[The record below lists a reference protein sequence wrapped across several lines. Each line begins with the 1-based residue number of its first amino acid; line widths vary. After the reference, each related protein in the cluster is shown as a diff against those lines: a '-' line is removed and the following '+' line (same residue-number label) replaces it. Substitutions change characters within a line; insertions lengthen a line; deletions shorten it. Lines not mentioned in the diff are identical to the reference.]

1 MPELSILRDCVKE
14 WECLLLVR
22 KHYCELISSAIV
34 NSGFIAKPSSLHVM
48 CMKTNLP
55 NDILLKIIKEW
66 KEKQK
71 DPLFKGEV
79 NFETNE
85 EVVVFLKSLEPRFLP
100 NPQQN
105 WGPKAAAM
113 IKTQRKTTTT
123 TKEQDKET
131 KTQDEELAKKIKKT
145 KIE

>member
-1 MPELSILRDCVKE
+1 MMRELLILKDCAKE

-48 CMKTNLP
+48 CMKTNSP
-55 NDILLKIIKEW
+55 NDILIRIIKEW
-66 KEKQK
+66 KQKLK
-71 DPLFKGEV
+71 DPLFKGEI

-85 EVVVFLKSLEPRFLP
+85 EVAAFLKSLEPRFLP

-113 IKTQRKTTTT
+113 IKTQRKTTT
-123 TKEQDKET
+123 KEQGKDT